1 MSAGSLASRLGLLWR
16 DRPTAHFLAVAT
28 TVWLWLV
35 LGHDGRR
42 IGQLLLLALPGLL
55 WLFWPLRGAP
65 MRTLRAVAL
74 WLWSMAFVADATLRA
89 YLLDTYQA
97 APDSLLV
104 LGAMANTSARESAEY
119 LSMHW
124 RSVTAALVP
133 MAVAGALLAC
143 FVWPSPARDQADRTR
158 SRRAP
163 WGIALLV
170 FALLASSVAYA
181 SKPWRRLHPALH
193 WAGWGQSVQDQRA
206 VWADGATARRTALES
221 ARAAEPV
228 LLSQEPATVVLVV
241 SESINRD
248 NLGLY
253 GYARATTPR
262 LSAQREALAERL
274 IVLRNAWSADPATLP
289 ALANL
294 FQFGDPSAKNPMH
307 VLALAR
313 AAGYRVWWIGN
324 QDDMAVEQTHA
335 GLADELRLTNRTPGR
350 SSASPDSEVLQPLRS
365 ALADPHLRKLVVVHL
380 MGAHPH
386 YHLRYPEG
394 RNPFEGTADA
404 VERRL
409 ESQGR
414 PGWLRQLRNQYDA
427 AVLHHDTLVSELLDL
442 TRASGAAGGYRAWMF
457 LSDHGQEVAHE
468 HERDHAGH
476 SPGTAAGYRIPALI
490 WHNQAS
496 RLLPA
501 DLERRP
507 FRADWGSWT
516 LTDLL
521 RIQWRADEPS
531 RNVLHDDY
539 RWLAPQLRVPVAS
552 FVD

>member
-1 MSAGSLASRLGLLWR
+1 MSAGSVTSRLGLCWR
-16 DRPTAHFLAVAT
+16 DGPLAPFLAVTA
-28 TVWLWLV
+28 TVWLWIAF
-35 LGHDGRR
+35 GHDGRK

-55 WLFWPLRGAP
+55 WLFWPLQSAA
-65 MRTLRAVAL
+65 MRTLRSVAL
-74 WLWSMAFVADATLRA
+74 WLWAMAFVADATLRA
-89 YLLDTYQA
+89 YLFDTYQA
-97 APDSLLV
+97 APDSSLV
-104 LGAMANTSARESAEY
+104 LGAMANNSARESTEY
-119 LSMHW
+119 LAMHW

-133 MAVAGALLAC
+133 VAVAGVLLAWL
-143 FVWPSPARDQADRTR
+143 VWPLPARDPADRIRPR
-158 SRRAP
+158 SAP
-163 WGIALLV
+163 WGIALL
-170 FALLASSVAYA
+170 ALAVLASSVAYA
-181 SKPWRRLHPALH
+181 SKPWRRLHPVLH
-193 WAGWGQSVQDQRA
+193 WADWSRSVQDQRA
-206 VWADGATARRTALES
+206 VWADGAAARHSALER

-253 GYARATTPR
+253 GYGRATTPK
-262 LSAQREALAERL
+262 LSAQRVALAERL

-294 FQFGDPSAKNPMH
+294 FQFGDASSKNPMH

-313 AAGYRVWWIGN
+313 ATGYRVWWIGN

-335 GLADELRLTNRTPGR
+335 GLADELRLINRTPGR
-350 SSASPDSEVLQPLRS
+350 SSASPDSEVLQPLRA
-365 ALADPHLRKLVVVHL
+365 ALADPHPRKLVVVHL

-394 RNPFEGTADA
+394 GNPFEGKTDV
-404 VERRL
+404 VERQL
-409 ESQGR
+409 EGQGR
-414 PGWLRQLRNQYDA
+414 PGWLRQLRNEYDA
-427 AVLHHDTLVSELLDL
+427 AVLNHDLLVSELLDL
-442 TRASGAAGGYRAWMF
+442 TRAGGAGGGYRAWMF

-468 HERDHAGH
+468 RNHAGH

-490 WHNQAS
+490 WHNQES

-521 RIQWRADEPS
+521 RIQWHGNEPD
-531 RNVLHDDY
+531 RNVLSDAY
-539 RWLAPQLRVPVAS
+539 RWQAPRLAAPVAS

>member
-1 MSAGSLASRLGLLWR
+1 MSAGSRASRLGLLWR
-16 DRPTAHFLAVAT
+16 DGPLAPFLALSAT
-28 TVWLWLV
+28 LWLWIAF
-35 LGHDGRR
+35 GYDGRK

-55 WLFWPLRGAP
+55 WMLWPLRSSA
-65 MRTLRAVAL
+65 MRTLRSVAL
-74 WLWSMAFVADATLRA
+74 WFWAMSFVADATLRA
-89 YLLDTYQA
+89 YLFDTYQA
-97 APDSLLV
+97 APDSSLV

-124 RSVTAALVP
+124 RTVTAALAPV
-133 MAVAGALLAC
+133 AVAGWLLAWI
-143 FVWPSPARDQADRTR
+143 VWPSPARDKLDRVPGR
-158 SRRAP
+158 PAL
-163 WGIALLV
+163 WVIALLGIALL
-170 FALLASSVAYA
+170 AGSIAYA
-181 SKPWRRLHPALH
+181 SKPWRRLHPALQ
-193 WAGWGQSVQDQRA
+193 WADWSRSVQGQRA
-206 VWADGATARRTALES
+206 AWADGATARQGTLQ
-221 ARAAEPV
+221 RAKDAGPA

-262 LSAQREALAERL
+262 LSAQRVALAERL
-274 IVLRNAWSADPATLP
+274 VVLRNAWSADPATLP

-294 FQFGDPSAKNPMH
+294 FQFGDASNKTPMH

-335 GLADELRLTNRTPGR
+335 SFADELHLINRTPGR
-350 SSASPDSEVLQPLRS
+350 SSASPDSGVLPHLRA
-365 ALADPHLRKLVVVHL
+365 ALADPHPRKLIVVHL

-394 RNPFEGTADA
+394 RNPFEGTPDA
-404 VERRL
+404 VERQL

-414 PGWLRQLRNQYDA
+414 PGWLRQLRNEYDA
-427 AVLHHDTLVSELLDL
+427 ALLHHDTLVSELLDL
-442 TRASGAAGGYRAWMF
+442 TRAGAGYRAWMF

-468 HERDHAGH
+468 REHAGH

-490 WHNQAS
+490 WQNDAS
-496 RLLPA
+496 RRLPA

-507 FRADWGSWT
+507 FRADWSSWT

-521 RIQWRADEPS
+521 RIQWHADEPG
-531 RNVLHDDY
+531 RNVLNSEY
-539 RWLAPQLRVPVAS
+539 RWLAPRLGAPVAS

>member
-1 MSAGSLASRLGLLWR
+1 MSTGALASRLGLVWGTGPL
-16 DRPTAHFLAVAT
+16 PPFLAVTAT
-28 TVWLWLV
+28 LWLWV
-35 LGHDGRR
+35 AFGHDGRK

-55 WLFWPLRGAP
+55 WLFWPLRSAA
-65 MRTLRAVAL
+65 MRTLRSVAL
-74 WLWSMAFVADATLRA
+74 WLWAMAFVADATLRA
-89 YLLDTYQA
+89 YLFETYQA
-97 APDSLLV
+97 APDSSLV

-133 MAVAGALLAC
+133 VAVAGGLLAW
-143 FVWPSPARDQADRTR
+143 FVWPSPARHDTDRTR
-158 SRRAP
+158 RRRAP
-163 WGIALLV
+163 WGIALLAL
-170 FALLASSVAYA
+170 ALLASSVAYA
-181 SKPWRRLHPALH
+181 SKPWRRLHPALY
-193 WAGWGQSVQDQRA
+193 WFDWGRSVQDQRA
-206 VWADGATARRTALES
+206 VWADGANARRTAVER
-221 ARAAEPV
+221 AKAAEPV
-228 LLSQEPATVVLVV
+228 LLSQDPATVVLVV

-262 LSAQREALAERL
+262 LSAQRVALAERL

-294 FQFGDPSAKNPMH
+294 FQFGDASNKTPMH

-313 AAGYRVWWIGN
+313 AAGYHVWWIGN

-335 GLADELRLTNRTPGR
+335 AFADELRLINRTPGR
-350 SSASPDSEVLQPLRS
+350 SSASPDSDVLPHLRA
-365 ALADPHLRKLVVVHL
+365 ALADPHPRKLVVVHL

-394 RNPFEGTADA
+394 RNPFEGAADA
-404 VERRL
+404 VERQL

-414 PGWLRQLRNQYDA
+414 PGWLRQLRNEYDA
-427 AVLHHDTLVSELLDL
+427 ALLNHDTLVSELLDL
-442 TRASGAAGGYRAWMF
+442 TRAADPAGGYRAWMF
-457 LSDHGQEVAHE
+457 LSDHGQEVA

-490 WHNQAS
+490 WHNQAN
-496 RLLPA
+496 RLMPV

-516 LTDLL
+516 LADLL

-531 RNVLHDDY
+531 RNVLNANYH
-539 RWLAPQLRVPVAS
+539 WLAPRLGAPVAS

>member
-1 MSAGSLASRLGLLWR
+1 MSAGSLAGRLGLLWR
-16 DRPTAHFLAVAT
+16 AGPLAPFLAVSAT
-28 TVWLWLV
+28 LWLWLV
-35 LGHDGRR
+35 LGHDGRK
-42 IGQLLLLALPGLL
+42 IGQLLFLALPGLL
-55 WLFWPLRGAP
+55 WMWWPLRSAA
-65 MRTLRAVAL
+65 MRTLRSVAL
-74 WLWSMAFVADATLRA
+74 WLWSMAFVADATLRT
-89 YLLDTYQA
+89 YLFDTYQA
-97 APDSLLV
+97 APDSSLV

-124 RSVTAALVP
+124 RTVTAALLPV
-133 MAVAGALLAC
+133 AVAGLLLAV
-143 FVWPSPARDQADRTR
+143 FVWPVPAHDPADR
-158 SRRAP
+158 SSGRRMP

-170 FALLASSVAYA
+170 LALLASSVAYA
-181 SKPWRRLHPALH
+181 SKPWRRLHPVLH
-193 WAGWGQSVQDQRA
+193 WGDWSRSVQAQRA
-206 VWADGATARRTALES
+206 IWADGATARRTALEL
-221 ARAAEPV
+221 ARAAEPS

-262 LSAQREALAERL
+262 LSAQRAALAERL

-294 FQFGDPSAKNPMH
+294 FQFGDPSNKNPMH

-335 GLADELRLTNRTPGR
+335 AFADELLLINRTPGR
-350 SSASPDSEVLQPLRS
+350 SSASPDNAVLAPLRS
-365 ALADPHLRKLVVVHL
+365 ALADPHARKLVVVHL

-394 RNPFEGTADA
+394 RNPYEGQADV
-404 VERRL
+404 VERQL

-414 PGWLRQLRNQYDA
+414 PGWLRQLRNEYDA
-427 AVLHHDTLVSELLDL
+427 AVLNHDLLVSELLDL
-442 TRASGAAGGYRAWMF
+442 TRAGDGYRAWMF
-457 LSDHGQEVAHE
+457 LSDHGQEVA

-496 RLLPA
+496 RSLPA

-521 RIQWRADEPS
+521 RIQWRGNEPD
-531 RNVLHDDY
+531 RNVLSDAY
-539 RWLAPQLRVPVAS
+539 RWQAPRLAAPVTS

>member
-1 MSAGSLASRLGLLWR
+1 MNVGPLASRLGVFWR
-16 DRPTAHFLAVAT
+16 TAVLAPFFAVTAT
-28 TVWLWLV
+28 LWLWV
-35 LGHDGRR
+35 VFGHDGRK

-55 WLFWPLRGAP
+55 WLFWPLRSAA
-65 MRTLRAVAL
+65 MRTLRSVAL
-74 WLWSMAFVADATLRA
+74 WLWAMAFVADAALRA
-89 YLLDTYQA
+89 YLFDTYQA
-97 APDSLLV
+97 APDSSLV
-104 LGAMANTSARESAEY
+104 LGAMANTGARESAEY
-119 LSMHW
+119 LAMHW
-124 RSVTAALVP
+124 RTITAAVLS
-133 MAVAGALLAC
+133 VALAGVLLAFFAWPSPERASAGRTRWGVALLA
-143 FVWPSPARDQADRTR
+143 
-158 SRRAP
+158 
-163 WGIALLV
+163 L
-170 FALLASSVAYA
+170 ALLASSVAYA
-181 SKPWRRLHPALH
+181 SKPWRRLHPVLH
-193 WAGWGQSVQDQRA
+193 WADWARSVQAQRA
-206 VWADGATARRTALES
+206 AWADSASARLGALER
-221 ARAAEPV
+221 AKAAEPV
-228 LLSQEPATVVLVV
+228 LLSQAPATVVLVV

-262 LSAQREALAERL
+262 LSAQRVALAERL

-294 FQFGDPSAKNPMH
+294 FQFGDPSSKNPMH

-335 GLADELRLTNRTPGR
+335 GLADELRLINRTPGR
-350 SSASPDSEVLQPLRS
+350 SSTSPDAEVLQPLRA
-365 ALADPHLRKLVVVHL
+365 ALADPHPRKLVVVHL

-386 YHLRYPEG
+386 YNLRYPEG
-394 RNPFEGTADA
+394 RNPFEGQPDA
-404 VERRL
+404 VDRHL
-409 ESQGR
+409 ETQGR
-414 PGWLRQLRNQYDA
+414 PGWLRRLRNEYDA
-427 AVLHHDTLVSELLDL
+427 ALLNHDLLVSELLDL
-442 TRASGAAGGYRAWMF
+442 TRASGADGGYRAWMF
-457 LSDHGQEVAHE
+457 LSDHGQEVA

-496 RLLPA
+496 RALPA

-516 LTDLL
+516 LADLL
-521 RIQWRADEPS
+521 RIQWHADEPS

-539 RWLAPQLRVPVAS
+539 RWFAPRLGTPVTS

>member
-1 MSAGSLASRLGLLWR
+1 MTAASLASRLGLLWR
-16 DRPTAHFLAVAT
+16 AGPLAPFLAVTAT
-28 TVWLWLV
+28 LWLWIV
-35 LGHDGRR
+35 LGHDGRK

-55 WLFWPLRGAP
+55 WMWWPLRSAP
-65 MRTLRAVAL
+65 MRTLRSVAL
-74 WLWSMAFVADATLRA
+74 WLWAMAFVADAIFRA
-89 YLLDTYQA
+89 YLFDTYEA
-97 APDSLLV
+97 APDSSLV
-104 LGAMANTSARESAEY
+104 LGAMANTSAREGAEY

-133 MAVAGALLAC
+133 LAVAGALLAC
-143 FVWPSPARDQADRTR
+143 FVWPSPAIEQAERTGG
-158 SRRAP
+158 RRAR
-163 WGIALLV
+163 WAIALLAL
-170 FALLASSVAYA
+170 ALLASSIAYA
-181 SKPWRRLHPALH
+181 SKPWRRLHPVLH
-193 WAGWGQSVQDQRA
+193 WAGWSQSVQGQRA
-206 VWADGATARRTALES
+206 AWADGVTARRMALE
-221 ARAAEPV
+221 RATAAQPV

-307 VLALAR
+307 LLALAR

-335 GLADELRLTNRTPGR
+335 GLANELRLINRTPGR

-365 ALADPHLRKLVVVHL
+365 ALADPHPRKLVVVHL

-386 YHLRYPEG
+386 YNLRYPEG
-394 RNPFEGTADA
+394 RNPFEGHADA
-404 VERRL
+404 VERHL
-409 ESQGR
+409 KGQGR
-414 PGWLRQLRNQYDA
+414 PAWLRQLRNEYDA

-442 TRASGAAGGYRAWMF
+442 TRASGASGGYRAWMF
-457 LSDHGQEVAHE
+457 LSDHGQEVA

-490 WHNQAS
+490 WHNQPS
-496 RLLPA
+496 RALPA

-521 RIQWRADEPS
+521 RIQWHADEPS
-531 RNVLHDDY
+531 RNVLHNDY
-539 RWLAPQLRVPVAS
+539 RWLPPRLGVPVAS

>member
-1 MSAGSLASRLGLLWR
+1 MTAGSLASRLGLLWR
-16 DRPTAHFLAVAT
+16 DGPLAAFVAVTATL
-28 TVWLWLV
+28 WLWV
-35 LGHDGRR
+35 AFGHDGRK

-55 WLFWPLRGAP
+55 WLFWPLRSAP
-65 MRTLRAVAL
+65 MRTLRSVAL
-74 WLWSMAFVADATLRA
+74 WLWAMAFVADATLRA
-89 YLLDTYQA
+89 YLFDTYQA
-97 APDSLLV
+97 APDSSLV

-119 LSMHW
+119 LSLHW
-124 RSVTAALVP
+124 RSVAATLVP
-133 MAVAGALLAC
+133 VLVFGALLAW
-143 FVWPSPARDQADRTR
+143 FLWPSPTHHPTECARQ
-158 SRRAP
+158 RRAR
-163 WGIALLV
+163 WGVALLGLAV
-170 FALLASSVAYA
+170 LASSIAYA
-181 SKPWRRLHPALH
+181 SKPWRRLHPVLH
-193 WAGWGQSVQDQRA
+193 WTDWSRSVQEQRA
-206 VWADGATARRTALES
+206 AWADGASVRRTALER

-228 LLSQEPATVVLVV
+228 LLSQDPATVVLVV

-262 LSAQREALAERL
+262 LSAQRVALAERL

-294 FQFGDPSAKNPMH
+294 FQFGDPSAENPMH

-335 GLADELRLTNRTPGR
+335 GLADELRLINRKPGR
-350 SSASPDSEVLQPLRS
+350 SSVSADSEVLQPLRA
-365 ALADPHLRKLVVVHL
+365 ALADPHPRKLVVVHL

-386 YHLRYPEG
+386 YNLRYPEG
-394 RNPFEGTADA
+394 RNPFDGNADV
-404 VERRL
+404 VERHLKR
-409 ESQGR
+409 QGR
-414 PGWLRQLRNQYDA
+414 PGWLRQLRNEYDA

-442 TRASGAAGGYRAWMF
+442 TRASGSTGGYRAWMF
-457 LSDHGQEVAHE
+457 LSDHGQEVA

-496 RLLPA
+496 RALPA

-521 RIQWRADEPS
+521 RIQWHADEPS

-539 RWLAPQLRVPVAS
+539 RWLAPRLGVPVAS

>member
-1 MSAGSLASRLGLLWR
+1 MSTNAQASKLGMLWR
-16 DRPTAHFLAVAT
+16 AGPLAPFLAV
-28 TVWLWLV
+28 TVTLWLWV
-35 LGHDGRR
+35 AFGHDGRR

-55 WLFWPLRGAP
+55 WLFWPLHSAP
-65 MRTLRAVAL
+65 MRTLRSVAL
-74 WLWSMAFVADATLRA
+74 WLWSMAFVVDATLRA
-89 YLLDTYQA
+89 YLFDAYQA
-97 APDSLLV
+97 APDSSLV

-124 RSVTAALVP
+124 RSVTVAFVP
-133 MAVAGALLAC
+133 VAVAGAVLAWL
-143 FVWPSPARDQADRTR
+143 VWPSTARDKADRTS

-170 FALLASSVAYA
+170 LALLASSVAYA

-193 WAGWGQSVQDQRA
+193 WAGWSQSVQDQRA
-206 VWADGATARRTALES
+206 AWADGATARRTALER

-248 NLGLY
+248 NLALY
-253 GYARATTPR
+253 GYPRDTTPR
-262 LSAQREALAERL
+262 LSAQRVALAERL

-294 FQFGDPSAKNPMH
+294 FQFGDPSAQNPMH

-324 QDDMAVEQTHA
+324 QDDMAVEQNHA
-335 GLADELRLTNRTPGR
+335 GLADELRLMNRKPGR
-350 SSASPDSEVLQPLRS
+350 SSVSPDSEVLQPLRS
-365 ALADPHLRKLVVVHL
+365 ALADPHPRKLVVVHL

-386 YHLRYPEG
+386 YNLRYPEG
-394 RNPFEGTADA
+394 SNPFEGTADA
-404 VERRL
+404 VERQL
-409 ESQGR
+409 IGQGR
-414 PGWLRQLRNQYDA
+414 PGWLRQLRNEYDA

-468 HERDHAGH
+468 RDHAGH

-496 RLLPA
+496 RALPA

-539 RWLAPQLRVPVAS
+539 RWQAPRLGVPVAS

>member
-1 MSAGSLASRLGLLWR
+1 MTASPAASRFGRFWHA
-16 DRPTAHFLAVAT
+16 DPLAPFFAVGAT
-28 TVWLWLV
+28 LWLWV
-35 LGHDGRR
+35 AFGHEGRK

-55 WLFWPLRGAP
+55 WLFWPLRSAA
-65 MRTLRAVAL
+65 MRALRSVAL
-74 WLWSMAFVADATLRA
+74 WCWAMAFVADAALRA
-89 YLLDTYQA
+89 YLFSTYQA
-97 APDSLLV
+97 APDSSLV
-104 LGAMANTSARESAEY
+104 LGAMANTSAGESAEY

-124 RSVTAALVP
+124 RPVLAALVP
-133 MAVAGALLAC
+133 VAVAGLLLAY
-143 FVWPSPARDQADRTR
+143 FLWPSAARGGATGTRALRTR
-158 SRRAP
+158 
-163 WGIALLV
+163 WGIGLLGL
-170 FALLASSVAYA
+170 ALLASSVAYA

-193 WAGWGQSVQDQRA
+193 WADWSRSVQEQRA
-206 VWADGATARRTALES
+206 VWADGAVARRAALE
-221 ARAAEPV
+221 RAAAAQPV

-262 LSAQREALAERL
+262 LSAQRAALAERL
-274 IVLRNAWSADPATLP
+274 IVLRNAWSADPATLA

-294 FQFGDPSAKNPMH
+294 FQFGERSSKNPMH

-324 QDDMAVEQTHA
+324 QDDIAVEQTHA
-335 GLADELRLTNRTPGR
+335 GLADELRLINRKPGR
-350 SSASPDSEVLQPLRS
+350 SSLSPDSDVLQPMRV
-365 ALADPHLRKLVVVHL
+365 ALADPHPRKLIVVHL

-394 RNPFEGTADA
+394 RNPFDGRADA
-404 VERRL
+404 VEREL
-409 ESQGR
+409 ESKGR
-414 PGWLRQLRNQYDA
+414 PAWLRQLRNEYDA
-427 AVLHHDTLVSELLDL
+427 AVLNHDLLVSELLDL
-442 TRASGAAGGYRAWMF
+442 TRASEKAGTYRAWMF
-457 LSDHGQEVAHE
+457 LSDHGQEVA

-476 SPGTAAGYRIPALI
+476 SPGTAAGYRIPALV

-496 RLLPA
+496 RLMPA

-531 RNVLHDDY
+531 RNVLNNDY
-539 RWLAPQLRVPVAS
+539 RWLAPSLGVPVTS

>member
-1 MSAGSLASRLGLLWR
+1 MTASALANRLGLRWQAGPLA
-16 DRPTAHFLAVAT
+16 PFLAIAAT
-28 TVWLWLV
+28 LWLWV
-35 LGHDGRR
+35 AFGHDGRK
-42 IGQLLLLALPGLL
+42 IGQLLLLALPALL
-55 WLFWPLRGAP
+55 WLFWPLRSAA
-65 MRTLRAVAL
+65 MRTLRSWAL
-74 WLWSMAFVADATLRA
+74 WLWAMAFVVDATLRA
-89 YLLDTYQA
+89 YLFDTYQA
-97 APDSLLV
+97 APDSSLV

-119 LSMHW
+119 LAMHW
-124 RSVTAALVP
+124 RAVTAALVP
-133 MAVAGALLAC
+133 VAVAGGLLAW
-143 FVWPSPARDQADRTR
+143 FVWPAQARDHAERTR
-158 SRRAP
+158 WRRAP
-163 WGIALLV
+163 WGITLLGLAV
-170 FALLASSVAYA
+170 LASSIAYA
-181 SKPWRRLHPALH
+181 SKPWRRLHPVPY
-193 WAGWGQSVQDQRA
+193 WADWARSVQSQRA
-206 VWADGATARRTALES
+206 TWADGATTRRVALER

-228 LLSQEPATVVLVV
+228 LLSQAPATVVLVV

-262 LSAQREALAERL
+262 LSAQHAALAGRL
-274 IVLRNAWSADPATLP
+274 IVLRNAWSVDPATLP

-294 FQFGDPSAKNPMH
+294 FQFGDVSNKNPMH

-335 GLADELRLTNRTPGR
+335 GFADELQLVNRTPGR
-350 SSASPDSEVLQPLRS
+350 SSASPDSAVLAPLRS
-365 ALADPHLRKLVVVHL
+365 ALADPHPRKLIVVHL

-394 RNPFEGTADA
+394 RNPFEGQADA
-404 VERRL
+404 VERQL

-414 PGWLRQLRNQYDA
+414 PGWLRQLRNEYDA
-427 AVLHHDTLVSELLDL
+427 ALLNHDTLVSELLDL
-442 TRASGAAGGYRAWMF
+442 TRAAEPAGGYRAWMF

-468 HERDHAGH
+468 RERAGH

-490 WHNQAS
+490 WQSEAS
-496 RLLPA
+496 RALPA

-507 FRADWGSWT
+507 FRADWSSWT

-521 RIQWRADEPS
+521 RIQWRADESS
-531 RNVLHDDY
+531 RNVLNNGYH
-539 RWLAPQLRVPVAS
+539 WLAPRLGAPVVS